1 MRTLFALAVLVIAAP
16 AAWAGGGIEID
27 EHSAPGV
34 GMAGAQ
40 TAIADDPAAIY
51 YNPAG
56 IGFQPGFGV
65 LAGGDLII
73 ARTHV
78 SPDNL
83 TLWHPAFEP
92 TKICAVGLSVG
103 WSMSVPYG
111 TRIYA
116 PPCAVQ

>member
-56 IGFQPGFGV
+56 IGFQPGFGA
-65 LAGGDLII
+65 LAGANLVI

-78 SPDNL
+78 TPDNL
-83 TLWHPAFEP
+83 TLNYATAAP
-92 TKICAVGLSVG
+92 TVFL
-103 WSMSVPYG
+103 
-111 TRIYA
+111 
-116 PPCAVQ
+116 